1 MKKTIL
7 LLMAIA
13 FTMNVNA
20 VLKEKDLARTLNV
33 LRGELTAYHKELT
46 DQAEAKKQ
54 QTQDII
60 KQLQETMQRSNQN
73 ALMLYSQQPDYV
85 FDLTYACH
93 EATEQYREFQEQQLP
108 FKHFLEEADQ
118 EIAKYDSLVSSLK
131 TMYVATL
138 SQEAKTDRTVCLT
151 LAINIKN
158 TLQANRA
165 QVADYISIYEMTEKR
180 LKYLNDYANK
190 RYNDIQRSIFQNG
203 GDNYFVVLKN
213 FGRKFTEATQ
223 TVEEK
228 YKPHKHASD
237 WDSTVILKLFTMIA
251 FYIIIAV
258 LLNQIAYRLLPKRIR
273 TEEFKKKRAC
283 LIMASTTVTFAA
295 IMGILHATLEQNF
308 FIMASSLLIEYA
320 WLLGVILIS
329 LLLRVSGD
337 QIKSA
342 FRIYAPLIVIGFLVI
357 TFRIILIPNELV
369 NMTFPPIL
377 LFATL
382 WQWWV
387 IRRHN
392 HNIPRSDMFYTYISL
407 TIFIISLVSSWMGY
421 TLMAVQILIWWI
433 MQLTCI
439 LTINCIS
446 RYLKLYSMR
455 HGFDNKPITQTWFF
469 LFIYKVMLP
478 ILGVGS
484 VMLSIY
490 WAADVFNLSDIC
502 WTLFTLNFVDFENLQ
517 ISIMKIAMVLNLW
530 FVFSYVSRTILSLM
544 HLHYQIQD
552 PTTAASREVM
562 GKNVI
567 QVLVWGIWLLLSLSL
582 LSISVT
588 WLLAISGGLSTG
600 IGFASKDIIENIYYG
615 ASLMAGRIKVGDW
628 IEVDGTFGKVASIS
642 YTSTIIE
649 TLGGEVIT
657 FQNSQLFAKN
667 YKNLT
672 KNHGYVLAII
682 PFGVA
687 YGSNL
692 KQVSEVVEKAVNSM
706 NHQWIEPNKKATTVV
721 AGMGDSSVDFKLFV
735 WADAV
740 KKTHVISDVL
750 KCVYDTLNAHGI
762 EIPFPQ
768 RDVNIKGLA
777 TTMAPNA
784 TA

>member
-1 MKKTIL
+1 M
-7 LLMAIA
+7 
-13 FTMNVNA
+13 
-20 VLKEKDLARTLNV
+20 

>member
-1 MKKTIL
+1 MKKVIL
-7 LLMAIA
+7 LLIA
-13 FTMNVNA
+13 TLLTINASA
-20 VLKEKDLARTLNV
+20 VLKEKDITKTLSV
-33 LRGELTAYHKELT
+33 LRAELTAYHKDLT

-54 QTQDII
+54 QTQNII

-73 ALMLYSQQPDYV
+73 ALMLYSQHPDYV

-93 EATEQYREFQEQQLP
+93 EATEQYRKFQEQQLP
-108 FKHFLEEADQ
+108 FKQFLEQADQ

-131 TMYVATL
+131 SMQTSML

-151 LAINIKN
+151 LAVNIRN
-158 TLQANRA
+158 ILQSNRSQA
-165 QVADYISIYEMTEKR
+165 ADYVSFYEMTERR
-180 LKYLNDYANK
+180 LKNLNDYANK

-213 FGRKFTEATQ
+213 FRRKYSEAAQ
-223 TVEEK
+223 TVVDK
-228 YKPHKHASD
+228 YTPKKHESD
-237 WDSTVILKLFTMIA
+237 WNSTVILRLFMIIG
-251 FYIIIAV
+251 FYVIIAV
-258 LLNQIAYRLLPKRIR
+258 ILNQIVFRLLPKRIR
-273 TEEFKKKRAC
+273 TEEFKKKRAS
-283 LIMASTTVTFAA
+283 LIMATTTVTFAA
-295 IMGILHATLEQNF
+295 IMGILHATLEQYF

-320 WLLGVILIS
+320 WLLSVILIS
-329 LLLRVSGD
+329 LLLRVNGD

-342 FRIYAPLIVIGFLVI
+342 FRIYAPLIIIGFLVI
-357 TFRIILIPNELV
+357 TFRIVLIPNELV
-369 NMTFPPIL
+369 NMSFPPIL
-377 LFATL
+377 LIATL

-387 IRRHN
+387 IKRHN
-392 HNIPRSDMFYTYISL
+392 HNVPRSDMFYTYISL
-407 TIFIISLVSSWMGY
+407 TIFIISLVCSWTGY
-421 TLMAVQILIWWI
+421 TLLAVQILIWWI

-446 RYLKLYSMR
+446 RYLKMYSVR
-455 HGFDNKPITQTWFF
+455 HGYEDKPITQTWFF

-490 WAADVFNLSDIC
+490 WAADVFNLSDLC
-502 WTLFTLNFVDFENLQ
+502 WTMIKQNFIDFENLQ
-517 ISIMKIAMVLNLW
+517 ISIMKLSMVLCLW
-530 FVFSYVSRTILSLM
+530 FIFSYIAKTILSLM
-544 HLHYQIQD
+544 RLHYQIQD

-562 GKNVI
+562 GKNVV

-582 LSISVT
+582 LSISVA

-628 IEVDGTFGKVASIS
+628 IDVDGTFGKVASIS

-649 TLGGEVIT
+649 TPGGEVIT

-672 KNHGYVLAII
+672 KNNGYVVVPIL
-682 PFGVA
+682 FGVA

-692 KQVSEVVEKAVNSM
+692 KQVTELVEKAVNDM
-706 NHQWIEPNKKATTVV
+706 HLEWIDPTKEAKTVV
-721 AGMGDSSVDFKLFV
+721 IGMGDSSIDFKLLV
-735 WADAV
+735 WSDATKRALV
-740 KKTHVISDVL
+740 TSEVL
-750 KCVYDTLNAHGI
+750 KVVYDTLNANGI

-768 RDVNIKGLA
+768 RDINIKTPLTLEKPLG
-777 TTMAPNA
+777 
-784 TA
+784 